1 MVCGGAVDIFYDI
14 LRYLTKNMFSNF
26 WKRLTFIIAQAG
38 FELMPFIFVA
48 YSIFFKS
55 LLIRYKDK
63 KTVIID
69 LIVYFPIGARHK

>member
-1 MVCGGAVDIFYDI
+1 MVKINGQPKLLKKITNTGFLKVVCGGAVDIFYDI

-48 YSIFFKS
+48 YSIFFN
-55 LLIRYKDK
+55 L
-63 KTVIID
+63 
-69 LIVYFPIGARHK
+69 F